1 MRRLAPVS
9 LIGVLVGGLWLS
21 MLGGCSSDD
30 TFEQP
35 SPLPD
40 FKAKV
45 ELQSVWDES
54 IGDGDKEQLL
64 FLKPYITDKTVY
76 AVSADGE
83 LEALT
88 ADKGDEI
95 WDRDL
100 DTPIIAGV
108 GADDNQLYVV
118 TQSAQLLAL
127 SRKDGKELWH
137 QDLPDE
143 VLAAPQSN
151 GTNVILQTIDGKVL
165 ALSAKDG
172 KQRWEY
178 DSVVPVLSFRGTAQ
192 PYVDNDVVLAALA
205 NGDLVALDAN
215 NGTVLWQYAVGVP
228 NGRTE
233 LERLVDVDGSPIVKD
248 GNVYVVGYQGK
259 VAQLALQTGQELW
272 SQTAS
277 SLESP
282 ELGLGNLYLSSADGQ
297 VEAYNLYSKAK
308 VWTQSKLK
316 WRRLTAPVTVG
327 GYILV
332 GDYEGYLHV
341 LSQLDGT
348 IVGRKEVDDDGLR
361 VSVVP
366 KNGLIYVYGNG
377 GELVAYRL
385 HELK

>member
-1 MRRLAPVS
+1 MRRLAPLS
-9 LIGVLVGGLWLS
+9 LIGLLLGGLWLTALS
-21 MLGGCSSDD
+21 GCSSDE

-35 SPLPD
+35 TPLTD
-40 FKAKV
+40 IKAKV
-45 ELQSVWDES
+45 ELKSVWDES
-54 IGDGDKEQLL
+54 IGNGDSGQLL
-64 FLKPYITDKTVY
+64 FLKPYITDKEVF

-100 DTPIIAGV
+100 DTKIIAGV

-118 TQSAQLLAL
+118 TESGQLLAL
-127 SRKDGKELWH
+127 SRKDGKEVWRR
-137 QDLPDE
+137 DLPDE

-151 GTNVILQTIDGKVL
+151 GDSVVVQTIDGKVL
-165 ALSAKDG
+165 SYAAKEG
-172 KQRWEY
+172 KKRWEY

-192 PYVDNDVVLAALA
+192 PYVTGDTVLAALA

-215 NGTVLWQYAVGVP
+215 NGTVLWQYTVGVP

-233 LERLVDVDGSPIVKD
+233 LERLVDIDGAPLVKD
-248 GNVYVVGYQGK
+248 GKIYVVGYQGK
-259 VAQLALQTGQELW
+259 VAELALQTGQELW
-272 SQTAS
+272 SQKAS

-282 ELGLGNLYLSSADGQ
+282 ELGLGNLYLSTADGR

-316 WRRLTAPVTVG
+316 YRQLTAPVTSG
-327 GYILV
+327 SYILV
-332 GDYEGYLHV
+332 GDFEGYLHI
-341 LSQLDGT
+341 LSQLDGS

-361 VSVVP
+361 VSVIP

-385 HELK
+385 RELK